1 MIKQINERFKYFSI
15 ILNVSGGENIDWSC
29 LGRKEMADKMTELN
43 FPTPLGLAVSL
54 RDFEGIAQNSNID
67 KSRVR
72 RFKFERFIGQL
83 EKGEQNNRPH
93 YNLSV
98 KTSSKVLVS
107 TVVRELSLFLYGLK
121 NCKSVS
127 VEPTHDVDLLDKY
140 CLKEETRL
148 LLESTD
154 YYPPLVDV
162 TVSDFIKALEEDEEL
177 KKFISILVCT
187 KN

>member
-1 MIKQINERFKYFSI
+1 MIKRVNERFKYFSI
-15 ILNVSGGENIDWSC
+15 VLNVPGGENIDWSC
-29 LGRKEMADKMTELN
+29 LGQKQMADKMAELN
-43 FPTPLGLAVSL
+43 FPTPLDLAVSL
-54 RDFEGIAQNSNID
+54 RDFEEIAQNSNID

-72 RFKFERFIGQL
+72 RFKFKRFIGQL

-107 TVVRELSLFLYGLK
+107 TVVRELSLFLYSLK
-121 NCKSVS
+121 NCKSIS
-127 VEPTHDVDLLDKY
+127 VEPTHDAELLDKY
-140 CLKEETRL
+140 CLMEETRL

-154 YYPPLVDV
+154 YYPPLVNV
-162 TVSDFIKALEEDEEL
+162 HVSDFIKALEENEEL